1 MEKAKKLQASE
12 AKKSE
17 YGDSAKY
24 VTFVSADKKG
34 QKTDGKVNV
43 EINEKAI
50 DVMNGFEAT
59 RAIRKL
65 PRADAASI
73 PIIALSANVSGE
85 DVAAS
90 RECGM
95 NGHLAKPLDIP
106 QLIERMDYWLHNPA
120 G

>member
-1 MEKAKKLQASE
+1 MRRP
-12 AKKSE
+12 
-17 YGDSAKY
+17 
-24 VTFVSADKKG
+24 
-34 QKTDGKVNV
+34 DGSLYK
-43 EINEKAI
+43 
-50 DVMNGFEAT
+50 
-59 RAIRKL
+59 IRK
-65 PRADAASI
+65 DFIGDI
-73 PIIALSANVSGE
+73 PE